1 MVACFHGQAS
11 QKAFVYLAWLQCV
24 KVSSTDIISMYQL
37 LFLETQRQTR
47 VGNIW
52 FLNPLVLSKWED
64 LAFSVCMLF
73 EESVFIF
80 QFLNNKMHNYVLFN
94 TFVHFIIQKLK
105 NKHTFLKTEKA
116 KFSRRENLV
125 FILFEE
131 IVFFSIF

>member
-1 MVACFHGQAS
+1 
-11 QKAFVYLAWLQCV
+11 
-24 KVSSTDIISMYQL
+24 
-37 LFLETQRQTR
+37 
-47 VGNIW
+47 
-52 FLNPLVLSKWED
+52 
-64 LAFSVCMLF
+64 MLF

-80 QFLNNKMHNYVLFN
+80 QFLNQKMHNYVLFN
-94 TFVHFIIQKLK
+94 TFVQFIIEKLK